1 MEQSISILID
11 ALGIYMLTGLLFALW
26 FVIVGV
32 KKLDEGAHGT
42 PWHFKLILVPGSI
55 LLWPVLTWKLMAKNH
70 E

>member
-11 ALGIYMLTGLLFALW
+11 ALGVYMFIGLLFAFW
-26 FVIVGV
+26 FVTVGV
-32 KKLDEGAHGT
+32 KKLDVGAQGT